1 MIAGALYIP
10 TRLAELLSLIQHR
23 SKYRHSY
30 RSKDGQQHVIVT
42 GSFEPSSLL
51 EFLREFFCE
60 DHGMDVLLTKV
71 VILCPYE
78 VSNQS
83 LACRTWKMK
92 LTFEL
97 LYSLVKN

>member
-30 RSKDGQQHVIVT
+30 PAKDGQQHVIVT

-71 VILCPYE
+71 VVLCPYE
-78 VSNQS
+78 VKNMSYVRIS
-83 LACRTWKMK
+83 FPLD
-92 LTFEL
+92 LT
-97 LYSLVKN
+97 YTIAK